1 MPRLTTM
8 ARNPAAITAIVV
20 LALATSCAPSTS
32 SAHETEGDA
41 TPRAAQR
48 QSTDTEHTAPDS
60 GQPNPNVTD
69 DNSIDDQDNTMTAIT
84 IEINGATFTA
94 HLEDNATAKAFAN
107 LLPTTLT
114 MDELNGNEK
123 YHYLDSS
130 LPSEPQR
137 VGTIHAGD
145 IMLYGS
151 DCIVLFYQTFRT
163 PYSYTRIGS
172 IADPER
178 LANALGA
185 GAASVTFTTEQAA

>member
-1 MPRLTTM
+1 MTGLAAT
-8 ARNPAAITAIVV
+8 ARTVAAMTAAVT
-20 LALATSCAPSTS
+20 LALAASCAPTPSDS
-32 SAHETEGDA
+32 PAAGDG
-41 TPRAAQR
+41 
-48 QSTDTEHTAPDS
+48 H
-60 GQPNPNVTD
+60 
-69 DNSIDDQDNTMTAIT
+69 T
-84 IEINGATFTA
+84 IEQDTDMTTIDIDIDIHGTMFTA
-94 HLEDNATAKAFAN
+94 QLEDNATARAFLD

-172 IADPER
+172 IADPGR
-178 LANALGA
+178 LAHALGA
-185 GAASVTFTTEQAA
+185 GAASVTFTPEQAA

>member
-1 MPRLTTM
+1 MTRLTAT
-8 ARNPAAITAIVV
+8 AHAIAAMTATVAF
-20 LALATSCAPSTS
+20 ALAASCSSTPSADSTTGG
-32 SAHETEGDA
+32 AH
-41 TPRAAQR
+41 
-48 QSTDTEHTAPDS
+48 
-60 GQPNPNVTD
+60 
-69 DNSIDDQDNTMTAIT
+69 T
-84 IEINGATFTA
+84 IEQDTDMTIIDIDIDGTTFTA
-94 HLEDNATAKAFAN
+94 HLEDNATARAFLD

-123 YHYLDSS
+123 YHYLDSP

-172 IADPER
+172 IADPGR
-178 LANALGA
+178 LSNALGA
-185 GAASVTFTTEQAA
+185 GTASVTFSPEQAA

>member
-1 MPRLTTM
+1 MTGLAAT
-8 ARNPAAITAIVV
+8 ARTIAAMTAAAT
-20 LALATSCAPSTS
+20 LALAASCAPTPSDS
-32 SAHETEGDA
+32 PAAGDG
-41 TPRAAQR
+41 
-48 QSTDTEHTAPDS
+48 H
-60 GQPNPNVTD
+60 
-69 DNSIDDQDNTMTAIT
+69 T
-84 IEINGATFTA
+84 IEQDTDMTTIDIDINGTTFTA
-94 HLEDNATAKAFAN
+94 QLEDNATARAFLD

-151 DCIVLFYQTFRT
+151 DCIVVFYQTFRT

-172 IADPER
+172 ITDPTQ
-178 LANALGA
+178 LAAALGSA
-185 GAASVTFTTEQAA
+185 AASVTFTPGHAA

>member
-1 MPRLTTM
+1 MT
-8 ARNPAAITAIVV
+8 I
-20 LALATSCAPSTS
+20 
-32 SAHETEGDA
+32 
-41 TPRAAQR
+41 
-48 QSTDTEHTAPDS
+48 
-60 GQPNPNVTD
+60 
-69 DNSIDDQDNTMTAIT
+69 IDIDIDGT
-84 IEINGATFTA
+84 TFTA
-94 HLEDNATAKAFAN
+94 HLEDNATARAFLD

-123 YHYLDSS
+123 YHYLDSP

-172 IADPER
+172 IADPGR
-178 LANALGA
+178 LSNALGA
-185 GAASVTFTTEQAA
+185 GTASVTFSPEQAA

>member
-1 MPRLTTM
+1 MTGLAATARTIAAMTT
-8 ARNPAAITAIVV
+8 AVT
-20 LALATSCAPSTS
+20 LALAASCAPTPSDS
-32 SAHETEGDA
+32 PAAGDG
-41 TPRAAQR
+41 
-48 QSTDTEHTAPDS
+48 H
-60 GQPNPNVTD
+60 
-69 DNSIDDQDNTMTAIT
+69 T
-84 IEINGATFTA
+84 IEQDTDMTTIDIDIHGTTFTA
-94 HLEDNATAKAFAN
+94 QLEDNATARAFLD
-107 LLPTTLT
+107 LLPTALT

-172 IADPER
+172 ITDPTQ
-178 LANALGA
+178 LAAALGSA
-185 GAASVTFTTEQAA
+185 AASVTFTPGHAA

>member
-1 MPRLTTM
+1 MIRLTAT
-8 ARNPAAITAIVV
+8 ARAIAAMTAAVAF
-20 LALATSCAPSTS
+20 ALAASCSSTPSADSTTGG
-32 SAHETEGDA
+32 AH
-41 TPRAAQR
+41 
-48 QSTDTEHTAPDS
+48 
-60 GQPNPNVTD
+60 
-69 DNSIDDQDNTMTAIT
+69 T
-84 IEINGATFTA
+84 IEQDTDMTTIDIDIHGTTFTA
-94 HLEDNATAKAFAN
+94 QLEDNATARAFLD

-123 YHYLDSS
+123 YHYLDSP

-172 IADPER
+172 IADPGR
-178 LANALGA
+178 LSNALGA
-185 GAASVTFTTEQAA
+185 GTASVTFSPEQAA

>member
-1 MPRLTTM
+1 MTT
-8 ARNPAAITAIVV
+8 
-20 LALATSCAPSTS
+20 
-32 SAHETEGDA
+32 
-41 TPRAAQR
+41 
-48 QSTDTEHTAPDS
+48 
-60 GQPNPNVTD
+60 
-69 DNSIDDQDNTMTAIT
+69 IDIDIDIHGTM
-84 IEINGATFTA
+84 FTA
-94 HLEDNATAKAFAN
+94 QLEDNATARAFLD

-172 IADPER
+172 IADPGR
-178 LANALGA
+178 LAHALGA
-185 GAASVTFTTEQAA
+185 GAASVTFTPEQAA

>member
-1 MPRLTTM
+1 MTGLAAT
-8 ARNPAAITAIVV
+8 ARTIAAMTAAAT
-20 LALATSCAPSTS
+20 LALAASCAPTPSDS
-32 SAHETEGDA
+32 PAAGDG
-41 TPRAAQR
+41 
-48 QSTDTEHTAPDS
+48 H
-60 GQPNPNVTD
+60 
-69 DNSIDDQDNTMTAIT
+69 T
-84 IEINGATFTA
+84 IEQDTDMTTIDIDIHGTTFTA
-94 HLEDNATAKAFAN
+94 QLEDNATARAFLD

-151 DCIVLFYQTFRT
+151 DCIVVFYQTFRT

-172 IADPER
+172 ITDPTQ
-178 LANALGA
+178 LAAALGSA
-185 GAASVTFTTEQAA
+185 AASVTFTPGHAA